1 MALFAAWLFEVVCC
15 KSTNKQ
21 RTSTRST
28 HIKQAF
34 HRKVHQQDTD
44 FVIMTSTVEAT
55 FVGTIFWNIF

>member
-1 MALFAAWLFEVVCC
+1 LPLGCLRLFVANQP
-15 KSTNKQ
+15 TNNTQ
-21 RTSTRST
+21 AQRST